1 MDQEVQQGKCKEVQF
16 TAQISEK
23 DKKGK
28 WYLRNAATL
37 KVRNTEYQ
45 QIWRKIMI

>member
-1 MDQEVQQGKCKEVQF
+1 VDQEVQQNKCCEVQF
-16 TAQISEK
+16 TAKITEK

-37 KVRNTEYQ
+37 KVFIISEAKGMN
-45 QIWRKIMI
+45 IL